1 VRIALG
7 ILGLVLLWWGGRDGV
22 RQPPKMTVREWLIDL
37 TVKTSVIL
45 FSYYVL
51 SALLGGLL

>member
-1 VRIALG
+1 MRIALG

-22 RQPPKMTVREWLIDL
+22 LQPPKMTAKEWLIDL
-37 TVKTSVIL
+37 TVKVLVIL

-51 SALLGGLL
+51 SALLRGLM

>member
-1 VRIALG
+1 MG

-22 RQPPKMTVREWLIDL
+22 LQPPRMTAKEWLIDL

-51 SALLGGLL
+51 SALLGRLL